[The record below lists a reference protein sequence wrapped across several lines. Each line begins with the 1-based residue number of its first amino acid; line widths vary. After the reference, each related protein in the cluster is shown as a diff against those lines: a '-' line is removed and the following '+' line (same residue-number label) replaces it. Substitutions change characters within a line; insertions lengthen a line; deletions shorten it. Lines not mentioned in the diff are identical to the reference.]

1 MERISSDV
9 QLISHELY
17 SSKLEHL
24 GITAAM
30 RGFCREVSQ
39 QQEVEINFTGK
50 DVTTALSAEISFCL
64 YRVLQEA
71 LHNAI
76 KHSGARQFDVDL
88 FEVPD
93 SIHLT
98 VHDAGVGFDPKAA
111 MQGQGLGLTSMQ
123 ERMKLVNGKLS
134 VNSEPRK
141 GTTIHAWVP
150 ISRLFSDSNVHQKV
164 S

>member
-1 MERISSDV
+1 
-9 QLISHELY
+9 
-17 SSKLEHL
+17 
-24 GITAAM
+24 M

-39 QQEVEINFTGK
+39 QQGVEINLTGK
-50 DVTTALSAEISFCL
+50 DLISTLSPEISLCL

-88 FEVPD
+88 FGVSN

-98 VHDAGVGFDPKAA
+98 IHDAGVGFDPKVA

-134 VNSEPRK
+134 VTSETARRHDHSCLGPYRRSSYSTFRECSERITQK
-141 GTTIHAWVP
+141 SGLSVGILGTVGTNIGKWGF
-150 ISRLFSDSNVHQKV
+150 REDR
-164 S
+164 